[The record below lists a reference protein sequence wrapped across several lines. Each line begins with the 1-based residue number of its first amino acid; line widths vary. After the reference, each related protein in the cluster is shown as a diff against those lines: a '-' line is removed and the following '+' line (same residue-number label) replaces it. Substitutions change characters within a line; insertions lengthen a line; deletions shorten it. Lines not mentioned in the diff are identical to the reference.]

1 MNRFSLLLFLSF
13 WLLLLLLLLLIGYWA
28 NRTTEN
34 KTDVL

>member
-28 NRTTEN
+28 NRTT
-34 KTDVL
+34 